1 MNLGSKGKIW
11 FGIISIQI
19 TNVESSLPDENYA
32 GILMDINLTLHGTT
46 RLSAV
51 PIPFMFLATSFE
63 TTNLVYLQ
71 MEFFWGAVHKSS
83 DSTSVDGFA
92 RMVTWE
98 W

>member
-1 MNLGSKGKIW
+1 
-11 FGIISIQI
+11 
-19 TNVESSLPDENYA
+19 
-32 GILMDINLTLHGTT
+32 MDINLPLHGNT

-71 MEFFWGAVHKSS
+71 MEFFWRAVHKSS
-83 DSTSVDGFA
+83 DSTSIDGFA